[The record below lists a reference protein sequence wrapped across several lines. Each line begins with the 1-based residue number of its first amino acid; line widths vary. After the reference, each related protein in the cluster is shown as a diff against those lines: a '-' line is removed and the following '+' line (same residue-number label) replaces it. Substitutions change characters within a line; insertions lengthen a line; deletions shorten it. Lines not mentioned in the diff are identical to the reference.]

1 MPDHDL
7 RERVAV
13 LEARQESNEK
23 IVERLANVV
32 LQFQAEANADRQVH
46 QRVLGVVERQARASE
61 EIAAQL
67 VTYLPRIDLR
77 AGDAAADARRA
88 ADATG
93 RVVLSPPAEKS
104 GPVKAIVG
112 VADRVIKAP
121 ATKILALAAL
131 VVALAVAAGAGI
143 AVYQE
148 VRALKA
154 RLGGP

>member
-13 LEARQESNEK
+13 LEARQESL
-23 IVERLANVV
+23 ERLIERVANSV
-32 LQFQAEANADRQVH
+32 LQQQAEANADRKAQE
-46 QRVLGVVERQARASE
+46 RVLVVVERQARASE

-93 RVVLSPPAEKS
+93 RVLLSPPVEKS
-104 GPVKAIVG
+104 GPVKALVG
-112 VADRVIKAP
+112 VVDRIVRAP

-131 VVALAVAAGAGI
+131 VVALAVAVGAGI